1 MVRINNAYDLN
12 HWLLVLFFLAQLCI
26 FVSSSD
32 ASEIQTLLK
41 FKSFLSND
49 TALDN
54 WNNSTN
60 PCNGTTNIWSGLYCE
75 KNGKVYGLKLQNMGL
90 MGIIDI
96 DTLLGL
102 SALRSIS
109 IMNNNFEGPLPS
121 LNKLGALIG
130 VYLSNN
136 QFTGE
141 MQDNAFEGMSS
152 LKKIYLDGNEF
163 SGKIPKSLAALSK
176 LSELGLQGNQFS
188 GKIPNFAQSPNGWKY
203 FNISNNRF
211 EGRIPASLSNLEA
224 SAFTGNLGLCGKPL
238 APCKSSKKKILLI
251 IAIVV
256 VSIAAILCTMVAIL
270 FIRRRSAKSK
280 QEARAQKKLKAQHH
294 TAAMEVQLT
303 ADEDNYKKA
312 EKGGEL
318 YFVRKDRGFELEELL
333 RAPAE
338 VLGSGS
344 FGSSY
349 KAGLLSGSMVVK
361 RFRQINQVGKEDF
374 YDHMRR
380 LGRLSHPNL
389 LPLVA
394 FYYRKEEKLLVHDFV
409 ANGSLASHLH
419 VKREPGQPGLDWPT
433 RLMIIKGVSRG
444 LGYLYK
450 EFPGLTVPHG
460 HLKSSNVLLDHNF
473 NPLIAEYALIPVINR
488 DHAQKFMV
496 AYKSPEFSHTE
507 QTSKKTDVWSLGIL
521 IFEMLTGK
529 FPANYLQQ
537 GKRANADLAAWVNSV
552 VREEW
557 TGEVFDKNMKGTKN
571 GEGEML
577 KLLKIGMCCCE
588 SSVEGRWDWREVV
601 DKIEELKERDSEEEY
616 SSYASDGD
624 MGSSR
629 AMTDDDFSFSVNA

>member
-1 MVRINNAYDLN
+1 MVRINKAYDLN

-32 ASEIQTLLK
+32 PSEIQTLLK

-54 WNNSTN
+54 WNSSTN
-60 PCNGTTNIWSGLYCE
+60 PCNGSTSIWAGLYCD
-75 KNGKVYGLKLQNMGL
+75 KNGNVYGLKLQNMGL
-90 MGIIDI
+90 LGVIDI
-96 DTLLGL
+96 DTLSGL

-109 IMNNNFEGPLPS
+109 IMNDNFAGPLPS
-121 LNKLGALIG
+121 VNKLSALIG

-141 MQDNAFEGMSS
+141 IQDNAFEGMTS
-152 LKKIYLDGNEF
+152 LKKIQLDGNEF

-176 LSELGLQGNQFS
+176 LSELYLQGNQFS

-203 FNISNNRF
+203 FNISNNRL
-211 EGRIPASLSNLEA
+211 EGRIPASLSNLDA
-224 SAFTGNLGLCGKPL
+224 SAFTGNQGLCGKPL

-251 IAIVV
+251 IAIIV
-256 VSIAAILCTMVAIL
+256 VSIAAILCTIVAIL
-270 FIRRRSAKSK
+270 FIRRRSSQSK
-280 QEARAQKKLKAQHH
+280 QEARAQGKIKAQHH

-318 YFVRKDRGFELEELL
+318 YFVRKDKGFELEELL

-344 FGSSY
+344 FGSSF

-361 RFRQINQVGKEDF
+361 RFRQMNQVGKEDF
-374 YDHMRR
+374 YDQMRR

-394 FYYRKEEKLLVHDFV
+394 FYYRNEEKLLVHDFV

-419 VKREPGQPGLDWPT
+419 VKRESGQPGLDWPT

-496 AYKSPEFSHTE
+496 AYKSPEFSHME
-507 QTSKKTDVWSLGIL
+507 RTSKKTDVWSLGIL

-601 DKIEELKERDSEEEY
+601 DKIEELKERDSEEEF